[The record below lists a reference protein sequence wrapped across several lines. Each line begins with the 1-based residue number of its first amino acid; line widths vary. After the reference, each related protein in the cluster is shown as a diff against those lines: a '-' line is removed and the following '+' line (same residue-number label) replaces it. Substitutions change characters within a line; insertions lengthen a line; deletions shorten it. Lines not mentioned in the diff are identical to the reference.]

1 MNINKN
7 LIWIKFLI
15 WIHLACMNK
24 KVCKVCIVT
33 FDQSYI
39 TLEISLSTFW
49 LSFIFFIF
57 AFWPIETTTPNLKGL
72 AHSDSSKST
81 TRVILSNEHMT
92 NFFGRKV
99 TWFTTTKIPNK
110 CLFPVVNTLLTKR
123 MTCVFDRSPTVA
135 FVEWYSRESKIW
147 RQKTYIANIWRVYY
161 FHKFGPF
168 KCLVWRG
175 SFNTPGSCSNNITLE
190 KKLSQLPLLRFVGRL
205 FSDKVKKR
213 NLWYI
218 FVCLSLFRLWYIS
231 RGKKT
236 K

>member
-1 MNINKN
+1 MFFILSDRAVFHEHALKKINLTDQVSQTKTNMNINKN

-15 WIHLACMNK
+15 WIHLACINK

-99 TWFTTTKIPNK
+99 TWFTTT
-110 CLFPVVNTLLTKR
+110 
-123 MTCVFDRSPTVA
+123 
-135 FVEWYSRESKIW
+135 
-147 RQKTYIANIWRVYY
+147 
-161 FHKFGPF
+161 
-168 KCLVWRG
+168 
-175 SFNTPGSCSNNITLE
+175 
-190 KKLSQLPLLRFVGRL
+190 
-205 FSDKVKKR
+205 
-213 NLWYI
+213 
-218 FVCLSLFRLWYIS
+218 
-231 RGKKT
+231 
-236 K
+236 